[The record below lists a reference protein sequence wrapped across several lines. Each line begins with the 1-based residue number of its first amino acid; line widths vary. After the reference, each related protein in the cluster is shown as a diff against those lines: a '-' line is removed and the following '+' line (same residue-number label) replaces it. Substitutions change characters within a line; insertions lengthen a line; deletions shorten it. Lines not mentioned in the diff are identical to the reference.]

1 MSSHPSLSCKWCG
14 NSIPEGEEEY
24 MTTEGEFAEIVKYAI
39 CKKCDENLWESVR
52 KRIGLGEFGG

>member
-1 MSSHPSLSCKWCG
+1 
-14 NSIPEGEEEY
+14 